1 MQGLAGFKDDCEL
14 GKIEPSHIGQ
24 RTCPDLLGD
33 IHGVGEGVT
42 TFAQPHQG
50 EWRRQVD
57 WLSDP

>member
-1 MQGLAGFKDDCEL
+1 
-14 GKIEPSHIGQ
+14 
-24 RTCPDLLGD
+24 
-33 IHGVGEGVT
+33 VGEGVT